1 MCTDLSDNDQ
11 FYYEFRLVYQN
22 PTGIVGGEAEFS
34 KKYSCKISKLIQTS
48 SDVGSA
54 PIVVGPPSD
63 DIETQEVEVSTTIFR
78 SRVSASDYIRGLTDR
93 VMLTTVQNVVDN
105 FKMLVTKLFFLLP
118 IY

>member
-54 PIVVGPPSD
+54 PIVVGPASD
-63 DIETQEVEVSTTIFR
+63 EIETQEIEVSTSTNR
-78 SRVSASDYIRGLTDR
+78 AQMSALDYVRRLSAI
-93 VMLTTVQNVVDN
+93 VILTTVQ
-105 FKMLVTKLFFLLP
+105 MSLTILRCW
-118 IY
+118 